1 VKKILIIELVLLF
14 LLTGC
19 GSGLCPLRS
28 ATGGCL
34 SQAGNFQLQG
44 ILDPSFGGSGYVSTT
59 FADITA
65 INDLIMN
72 SDGSIIAVGH
82 YSSAFSGRH
91 AIAKYLS
98 NGSLDASFGTAG
110 KVTQNFSGDDDSYM
124 ILRLTSGSFIVS
136 GGYGGLNFATVKYYA
151 NGSVDTTFGT
161 AGRVTTDM
169 GGSDR
174 DYDAVEQS
182 SGKIVVVGMANS
194 DFGLARYHANG
205 SLDTTFGAA
214 GTRLTNISGFDYAT
228 SVVEQSNGKLVV
240 GGTTNSADFAVV
252 RYSSDG
258 TVDTTF
264 GTAGVTT
271 IDFSAATDSVRNIIA
286 LPDDSIL
293 LAGTTDSGSAAR
305 FAVSKVT
312 SSGIL
317 DTTFGISGKVTV
329 TFGGT
334 WEWLGSMDVNSS
346 GKIVLGGYT
355 DVNGNDDAALVQLLP
370 NGTVDTS
377 FGTAGKIVNNW
388 PATRDCVYV
397 VKYQSDGRLLAAGET
412 DLLTPSSRNFLIL
425 KYK

>member
-1 VKKILIIELVLLF
+1 M
-14 LLTGC
+14 T
-19 GSGLCPLRS
+19 
-28 ATGGCL
+28 
-34 SQAGNFQLQG
+34 
-44 ILDPSFGGSGYVSTT
+44 
-59 FADITA
+59 
-65 INDLIMN
+65 
-72 SDGSIIAVGH
+72 
-82 YSSAFSGRH
+82 
-91 AIAKYLS
+91 
-98 NGSLDASFGTAG
+98 
-110 KVTQNFSGDDDSYM
+110 
-124 ILRLTSGSFIVS
+124 
-136 GGYGGLNFATVKYYA
+136 
-151 NGSVDTTFGT
+151 SVDTTFGT